1 MVAAFIPGF
10 RYRRRSLFQ
19 VVERVARDVV
29 MPAEGGDGM
38 PLAEHLYDVVSVVHQ
53 KAEFGAATLAP
64 P

>member
-1 MVAAFIPGF
+1 
-10 RYRRRSLFQ
+10 
-19 VVERVARDVV
+19 